1 MKRLQ
6 VHLAVDDLADSINT
20 IPVFGGPEKTAPA
33 EEASCTPLAKIEFKA
48 DAPCCAAPTS
58 PNRDS
63 TCC

>member
-6 VHLAVDDLADSINT
+6 VHLAVDNADSNNT
-20 IPVFGGPEKTAPA
+20 TPVFGRPEKTAPA

-48 DAPCCAAPTS
+48 DTPCCAAPTS
-58 PNRDS
+58 SNRDS